1 MSPRPLPPFTWETA
15 TEKVRAIE
23 NSWNSREPARVAL
36 DHSIDSF
43 WLVRLEFMSGRAAI
57 EAFLARKWAREFEC
71 RFIHEPWAFTD
82 NRLATRFAYEYHDDD
97 GKWFRA
103 YGSENWELDPDGL
116 IRRCIASIND
126 HPIGEADRM
135 FLWPLGRR
143 PDDHPELSD
152 FDF

>member
-1 MSPRPLPPFTWETA
+1 MSPRPLPPFTWDA
-15 TEKVRAIE
+15 AIEKVRAIE
-23 NSWNSREPARVAL
+23 DSWNSCEPARVAL
-36 DHSIDSF
+36 EYSIDSF
-43 WLVRLEFMSGRAAI
+43 WRVRLEFLSGRAAI
-57 EAFLARKWAREFEC
+57 EAFLTRRWEKQLER
-71 RFIHEPWAFTD
+71 RFIHELWAFVD
-82 NRLATRFAYEYHDDD
+82 NRIAARFAYEYRDDN

-103 YGSENWELDPDGL
+103 YGIGNWELGPDGL

-126 HPIGEADRM
+126 HPIDEVDRM